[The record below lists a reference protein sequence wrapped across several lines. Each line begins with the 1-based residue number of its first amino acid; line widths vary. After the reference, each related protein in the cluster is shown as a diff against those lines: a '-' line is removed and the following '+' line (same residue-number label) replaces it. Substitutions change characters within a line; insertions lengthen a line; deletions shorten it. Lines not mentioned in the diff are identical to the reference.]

1 MVDNIWICSPVQNT
15 KGELVKGLY
24 EKKEIVQGM
33 KALVKKFP
41 EKGLWLEEVPEPITG
56 PNDVKIK
63 IHKTAICGTDL
74 HIYNWDAWS
83 QQTIQTPRIIGHEYV
98 GEIVE
103 MGSNVRG
110 RYIGEIVSGEGHI
123 VCGKCRN
130 CLAGHGHLCKET
142 VGVGVNRDGAFAE
155 YLVIPQE
162 NVRPCE
168 KDIPEE
174 MYSIFDPFGNAVH
187 TALSFN
193 LVGEDVLITGAG
205 PIGIMAAAVCK
216 FVGARHVVI
225 TDIQDDRLELAKKL
239 GIEYTVNTAKENL
252 ADVMER
258 LMIRE
263 GFDVGLE
270 MSGSEIALN
279 TMIDHMLPGGR
290 IALLGLLKSDTK
302 VDWSKIIF
310 KGLILKGIYG
320 REMHETWYKMSAM
333 LQGGLDISNIIT
345 HRMSVL
351 DYEEGFAAMNSGK
364 CGKVILDWENL

>member
-1 MVDNIWICSPVQNT
+1 
-15 KGELVKGLY
+15 
-24 EKKEIVQGM
+24 M
-33 KALVKKFP
+33 KALVKKYP
-41 EKGLWLEEVPEPITG
+41 EKGLWFEDVPEPLTG
-56 PNDVKIK
+56 CNDVKIK

-74 HIYNWDAWS
+74 HIYNWDEWS
-83 QQTIQTPRIIGHEYV
+83 QKTIQTPRVIGHEYV

-103 MGSNVRG
+103 VGENVSNWK
-110 RYIGEIVSGEGHI
+110 IGDIVSGEGHI

-130 CLAGHGHLCKET
+130 CLAGNGHLCKET

-155 YLVIPQE
+155 FLVIPQE
-162 NVRPCE
+162 NVRRCE

-187 TALSFN
+187 TALSFE
-193 LVGEDVLITGAG
+193 LTGEDVLITGAG

-216 FVGARHVVI
+216 HVGARRVVI
-225 TDIQDDRLELAKKL
+225 TDINDERLELAKKL
-239 GIEYTVNTAKENL
+239 GIQYTVNTAKEDL
-252 ADVMER
+252 SEIMEK
-258 LMIRE
+258 LSIKE

-279 TMIDHMLPGGR
+279 TMIDHMIHGGK
-290 IALLGLLKSDTK
+290 IALLGLLKSDSK

-310 KGLILKGIYG
+310 NGLIIKGIYG

-345 HRMSVL
+345 HRMDIK
-351 DYEEGFAAMNSGK
+351 DYEKGFEAMNSGK
-364 CGKVILDWENL
+364 SGKVILDWTSLN